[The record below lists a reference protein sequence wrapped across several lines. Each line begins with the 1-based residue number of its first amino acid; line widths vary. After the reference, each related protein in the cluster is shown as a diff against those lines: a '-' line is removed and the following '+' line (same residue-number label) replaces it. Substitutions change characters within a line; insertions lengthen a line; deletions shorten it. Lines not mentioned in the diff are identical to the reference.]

1 MFKFFV
7 YVFICICICIP
18 PPPPPLNVSL
28 ILRSQV
34 WQVRLVVTLTCCPR
48 HQSWPHMLET
58 SKSTFWCISVLI
70 CFSLRFARPNK
81 KCLHSDRVRSGLCL
95 NTTNNLGLIWI
106 SIGGVEVGTILSME
120 GLHFLCYQ
128 IIYAADDVRCLF
140 ETLDKN
146 KNLSVQ

>member
-18 PPPPPLNVSL
+18 TPPFECLPHSEVS
-28 ILRSQV
+28 
-34 WQVRLVVTLTCCPR
+34 RLASTTGGD
-48 HQSWPHMLET
+48 PHLLPQTPIMT
-58 SKSTFWCISVLI
+58 PYVGDKQKHFWCISVLI

-120 GLHFLCYQ
+120 GLLFLCYQ